1 MATNAYAFPC
11 EFLQQVVRI
20 PLASTTS
27 EQSIPITGFRSG
39 EVKKL
44 VVWLTDSTDLGTNGG
59 SANGNTNF
67 NPFNW
72 QLPLSLT
79 MSYAGDIYARY
90 ELSSH
95 PLWNLI
101 NGLKS
106 PAVDN
111 ASITSSGGQFTTA
124 SSPTLSYWAELPFAQ
139 TFVDEDSH
147 HVLVHGKPITNG
159 QVNLAITTPSA
170 KSTWVLN
177 ISMVY
182 NSTLLFSQ
190 GTCDYVF

>member
-20 PLASTTS
+20 PLASTTA

-44 VVWLTDSTDLGTNGG
+44 VVWLTDSADLGTNGG
-59 SANGNTNF
+59 NATNTNF

-72 QLPLSLT
+72 QLPLSLV
-79 MSYAGDIYARY
+79 MSYAGDVYARY

-111 ASITSSGGQFTTA
+111 ALITSAAGAFTTA